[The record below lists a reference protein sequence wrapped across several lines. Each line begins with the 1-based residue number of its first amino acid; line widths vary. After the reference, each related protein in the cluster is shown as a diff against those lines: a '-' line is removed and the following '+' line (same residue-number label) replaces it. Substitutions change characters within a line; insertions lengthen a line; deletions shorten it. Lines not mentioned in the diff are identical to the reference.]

1 MLLKWRLAHF
11 KGGTLESQPKGR
23 GNGGGWLSVA
33 LKKRSIAFIIHTQRK
48 RDKCA
53 NRETEENAPREKE
66 DYSGGYKYEGNMV
79 NHY

>member
-1 MLLKWRLAHF
+1 M
-11 KGGTLESQPKGR
+11 R
-23 GNGGGWLSVA
+23 GSYLSVA
-33 LKKRSIAFIIHTQRK
+33 LKKRSIAFIQTQRK

-66 DYSGGYKYEGNMV
+66 DYSGGYKYEGNMG